1 MRAFTL
7 RWGAGRCSPT
17 LTRHT
22 HPTTAACSH
31 SSPPPRS
38 IRSPL
43 LHGSLR
49 HHACTHI
56 LTICV
61 DGCPSACARM
71 SHTHARA
78 RMHTHAHKHAQT
90 HRHTHTHTLLRLRA
104 HTHKNTH
111 ARTHARARARARA
124 PPPDPTHT
132 HTHTHTHT
140 YALARAR
147 THMHARARAHLR
159 THARMHTHSHTR
171 TGVEPCG
178 DARHRL
184 RAARGGA
191 EGAHGRRLAGPLQHH
206 RGARKGSASAAGV
219 REGIGGCRGGER
231 ARLRVRMINTKT
243 QTRICV
249 WHVFV
254 FC

>member
-111 ARTHARARARARA
+111 ARTHARAHL
-124 PPPDPTHT
+124 HT
-132 HTHTHTHT
+132 N
-140 YALARAR
+140 AR
-147 THMHARARAHLR
+147 THS
-159 THARMHTHSHTR
+159 HSHTHRSGTLRRCLASTTSCARRCRRRSWPSARR
-171 TGVEPCG
+171 TPPTPPRCEKGV
-178 DARHRL
+178 
-184 RAARGGA
+184 
-191 EGAHGRRLAGPLQHH
+191 
-206 RGARKGSASAAGV
+206 GV
-219 REGIGGCRGGER
+219 GGGC
-231 ARLRVRMINTKT
+231 
-243 QTRICV
+243 
-249 WHVFV
+249 
-254 FC
+254 